1 MTQTSNRFYDR
12 MAQLMNDAANVAQG
26 VRREASTMVKGQAE
40 RLVADMDLVRQ
51 EDFEA
56 VKEMAR
62 LAREEN
68 ARLEDRIARLEAKL
82 GVTAKP
88 AKAAKPRKASKAAGE
103 SGSTKKRAA
112 SAKKDDPAPSA

>member
-26 VRREASTMVKGQAE
+26 VRREASTMVRGQAE
-40 RLVADMDLVRQ
+40 RIVADMDLVRR

-68 ARLEDRIARLEAKL
+68 AKLDERLAALEAKL
-82 GVTAKP
+82 GVSPVKP
-88 AKAAKPRKASKAAGE
+88 AKETKPKKAAKTAGA
-103 SGSTKKRAA
+103 GSSKKRAA
-112 SAKKDDPAPSA
+112 SAEKDDPAASA